1 MNIDGQNTLA
11 CTKSMHDVKR
21 RRGQVNPLPHQP
33 CEGPGART
41 SPISTRNMLRSSR
54 G

>member
-11 CTKSMHDVKR
+11 CTKSMHDAR
-21 RRGQVNPLPHQP
+21 RRRESQLLPHQP
-33 CEGPGART
+33 VVGPGLACNYGT
-41 SPISTRNMLRSSR
+41 TPRSSR